1 VLFYFHTGGITLNSV
16 EQTFEQSK
24 QYFKTHVTKDVKFR
38 KQQLKS
44 LSKSIKNHE
53 TELLEALNADLAKN
67 KVESFTT
74 EIGFV
79 LKSIKLARKELK
91 NWTKR
96 KQVNTPLFMFPA
108 KSYIMKEP
116 YGTVLIIGPFNYPL
130 QLVIEPLIGAI
141 AAGNTAII
149 KPSEYTPHVTKVLRK
164 IIEAVFNPE
173 YVAVIEGEAETTQ
186 QLTALPFDY
195 IFFTGSENVGR
206 SVYQAASNNLTP
218 VTLEL
223 GGKSPVIIDESA
235 NIKVTSERIC
245 FGKFTNAG
253 QTCIAPDY
261 LLVKKSIKHNL
272 INALKATISE
282 FYGTDVQ
289 QSEDF
294 GRIVNERHFSRLTEL
309 LTEQQ
314 HNIIFGGTTN
324 KDNLYIAPTII
335 DNVDVDAKIMQ
346 EEIFGP
352 LLPIV
357 TYEDF
362 DDALAFIQ
370 SKPKP
375 LSLYLFSEDE
385 NATERVLN
393 ELSFGGGAINDTL
406 MHIANPNLPFGGVGN
421 SGIGQY
427 HGKYSFNTFSHDK
440 SYIFKTTRLE
450 SSIIFPPYK
459 GKFKY
464 IKTFFNK

>member
-1 VLFYFHTGGITLNSV
+1 MNSV

-24 QYFKTHVTKDVKFR
+24 QYFKTHVTKDIKFR

-53 TELLEALNADLAKN
+53 TELLEALNADLGKN
-67 KVESFTT
+67 KVEAFTT

-149 KPSEYTPHVTKVLRK
+149 KPSEFTPHVTKVLRK

-314 HNIIFGGTTN
+314 HNIVFGGTTN
-324 KDNLYIAPTII
+324 KDTLYIAPTII

-352 LLPIV
+352 ILPIV

>member
-1 VLFYFHTGGITLNSV
+1 MNSV

-53 TELLEALNADLAKN
+53 TELLEALNADLGKN
-67 KVESFTT
+67 KVEAFTT

-149 KPSEYTPHVTKVLRK
+149 KPSEFTPHVTKVLRK

-206 SVYQAASNNLTP
+206 SVYQAASSNLTP

-314 HNIIFGGTTN
+314 HNIVFGGTTN
-324 KDNLYIAPTII
+324 KDTLYIAPTII